1 MARLLLQCRHTTLAR
16 ANMNRIFHS
25 TDFLRASHGEPTR
38 SVVTESPDAAI
49 VAWHVEP
56 GQRIAA
62 HVHPDG
68 QDTWTVL
75 SGEGDYQTDAAGSTQ
90 RIAAGDV
97 VVAPRGAVHGVVNRG
112 AHPLVFIAV
121 VSPALSGFELL

>member
-1 MARLLLQCRHTTLAR
+1 
-16 ANMNRIFHS
+16 MNRIFHS
-25 TDFLRASHGEPTR
+25 AAFLQPSEGEPTR
-38 SVVTESPDAAI
+38 SVVTESPDATI
-49 VAWHVEP
+49 VAWHVKP

-62 HVHPDG
+62 HVHPEG

-75 SGEGDYQTDAAGSTQ
+75 SGEGDYQLDAAGNTQ

-97 VVAPRGAVHGVVNRG
+97 VVAPRGAVHGVVARG
-112 AHPLVFIAV
+112 TVPLVFIAV